1 MTIKRLF
8 VNVNKFK
15 VYITDPG
22 MATYF
27 SIDLM
32 SHVGTQPKLKPD
44 EKSTYD
50 VRMKMEDTRNPGQE
64 NLCQQSPDYSFED
77 CVDEYIQT
85 DLTEVQVLILF

>member
-1 MTIKRLF
+1 MTISWIF
-8 VNVNKFK
+8 VKVTKFK

-32 SHVGTQPKLKPD
+32 SHVGPQPKPD

-85 DLTEVQVLILF
+85 DLTEVQVLI